1 MKAYTLNKDRYRDT
15 ASEFFS
21 KWMELNF
28 CITLVTACK
37 FGGYGT
43 ERANRLFHEIRKE
56 MSRFNEYNDY
66 EYSMKEL
73 NGELER
79 LGIPIKTGHTTAQ
92 GAFYELSHRDKMTKK
107 NQSAASVAE
116 SKEMAEKLR
125 LMKELM

>member
-1 MKAYTLNKDRYRDT
+1 MKAYTLNRDRYRDT

-56 MSRFNEYNDY
+56 MARFNEYNDY

-73 NGELER
+73 NEELER
-79 LGIPIKTGHTTAQ
+79 LGIPIKTGHMTSQ
-92 GAFYELSHRDKMTKK
+92 GAFYDLSHRDKMTKK
-107 NQSAASVAE
+107 NQAAASIAE
-116 SKEMAEKLR
+116 SKEMAEKLK

>member
-15 ASEFFS
+15 ASEFFL

-37 FGGYGT
+37 FGGYGP

-66 EYSMKEL
+66 EYSMREL
-73 NGELER
+73 NGELKR
-79 LGIPIKTGHTTAQ
+79 LGIPIKTRHTTAR
-92 GAFYELSHRDKMTKK
+92 GAFYELTHRYKMTKK

-116 SKEMAEKLR
+116 SNEMAEKLR

>member
-1 MKAYTLNKDRYRDT
+1 MKSYTMNRDRFRDS

-37 FGGYGT
+37 FGGYGR
-43 ERANRLFHEIRKE
+43 ERANKLFDEIRKE
-56 MSRFNEYNDY
+56 MARFNEYNDY

-73 NGELER
+73 SAELER

-92 GAFYELSHRDKMTKK
+92 GAFYDLSHRDKMTKK
-107 NQSAASVAE
+107 NQLAASIAE
-116 SKEMAEKLR
+116 SKEMAEKLK